1 MLIFGIID
9 DSNKLKIMS
18 VKKIVISPKN
28 TKAIAFFNE
37 MADKKI
43 EILKKID
50 RISLVRNLTQKK
62 EK

>member
-1 MLIFGIID
+1 
-9 DSNKLKIMS
+9 MS
-18 VKKIVISPKN
+18 VKKIVISPTN

-37 MADKKI
+37 ITGKKM

-50 RISLVRNLTQKK
+50 SLSLVRNLTRKK